1 MILDQPDHQALEVIK
16 ENKANL
22 GMKGHTDPKVVMGHE
37 DFLDQEA
44 KKAKLENLELLVST
58 SNM

>member
-1 MILDQPDHQALEVIK
+1 MIK

-22 GMKGHTDPKVVMGHE
+22 ETKGHRDLKVVMGRE

-44 KKAKLENLELLVST
+44 KREKWESLDL
-58 SNM
+58 